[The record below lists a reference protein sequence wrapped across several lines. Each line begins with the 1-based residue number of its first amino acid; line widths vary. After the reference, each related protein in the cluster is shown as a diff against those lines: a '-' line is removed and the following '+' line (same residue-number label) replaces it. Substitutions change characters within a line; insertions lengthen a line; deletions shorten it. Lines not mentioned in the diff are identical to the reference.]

1 MTGVS
6 GQPGAAEQ
14 PGATDQPGA
23 TERPGDMLRVGN
35 CSGFYGDRF
44 SAMREMLLGGELD
57 VLTGDYLA
65 ELTLLILGRDR
76 LRDPSLGYARTFLR
90 QAEDCLGLAVER
102 GVRIVANAGGLH
114 PAGLAA
120 RLREVAAGLG
130 LDVHVAHVQ
139 GDNLIDRAA
148 ALGLGDSPLTAN
160 AYLGAFGIATALRH
174 GADVVVTGRVTDAS
188 LVVGP
193 AIAHFGWTPTSYDE
207 LAGAAVAG
215 HVLECG
221 AQATGG
227 NFSGFVPDPRPLGFP
242 VAEIAADGSC
252 VVTKHDGTGGQVSVD
267 TVTAQL
273 VYEVQSRTYL
283 GPDVTT
289 HLDTIALSTDGSDR
303 VRITGVRG
311 SPPPET
317 LKVCVNE
324 LGGFRNQAELVLVGL
339 DIEEKAAWG
348 RDQLTAALASDP
360 PADVEWTLA
369 RTDHEDAD
377 TEEAASCRLRVSVRD
392 PDQARVGKAFTA
404 PLVELALSSYPGFTL
419 TGPPSAPT
427 PYGVYRAAY
436 VAREAVHEQVV
447 LADGTVLPVPVTPGP
462 FLGSAPVRPAT
473 PEGGGRDTRSLVPR
487 SPAMPEPQPGPLPP
501 APPGS
506 AQPLPR
512 ERSESGQRRVPLGT
526 LVHAR
531 SGDKGGDA
539 NLGVW
544 AKDAARRPDRVAWLL
559 ELMTVETVKRLL
571 PETRHLEVEVVELAN
586 LGGVN
591 VVVHGLLGLGVA
603 ASTRFDPQ
611 AKALGEWLRSRYVE
625 VPEVLL

>member
-1 MTGVS
+1 MTRPHARS
-6 GQPGAAEQ
+6 GEA
-14 PGATDQPGA
+14 
-23 TERPGDMLRVGN
+23 LRVGN
-35 CSGFYGDRF
+35 CSGFYGDRL

-90 QAEDCLGLAVER
+90 QAEDCLGLAEER

-120 RLREVAAGLG
+120 RLREVATGLG

-148 ALGLGDSPLTAN
+148 ALGLGDGPLTAN

-207 LAGAAVAG
+207 LAGAVVAG

-227 NFSGFVPDPRPLGFP
+227 NFSGFVPDPLPLGFP
-242 VAEIAADGSC
+242 VAELAADGSC
-252 VVTKHDGTGGQVSVD
+252 VVTKQDGTGGQVTVD

-273 VYEVQSRTYL
+273 LYEVQSRTYL
-283 GPDVTT
+283 GPDVST
-289 HLDTIALSTDGSDR
+289 HLDTVALTTDGSDR
-303 VRITGVRG
+303 VRISGVRG

-339 DIEEKAAWG
+339 DIEEKAAWA
-348 RDQLTAALASDP
+348 RHQLTAALASDP

-392 PDQARVGKAFTA
+392 PDQAKVGKAFTA
-404 PLVELALSSYPGFTL
+404 PLVELALASYPGFTL
-419 TGPPSAPT
+419 TGPPPAAT

-436 VAREAVHEQVV
+436 VPREAVEEQVV
-447 LADGTVLPVPVTPGP
+447 LADGTVLPVQPAAHPK
-462 FLGSAPVRPAT
+462 APRPAAQD
-473 PEGGGRDTRSLVPR
+473 GGGRDTRSLVPR
-487 SPAMPEPQPGPLPP
+487 SPAMPEPRPGAL
-501 APPGS
+501 
-506 AQPLPR
+506 
-512 ERSESGQRRVPLGT
+512 RRVPLGT